1 MISFYYHTLKL
12 LFYNM
17 DFHLFIDTLANF
29 IATSYKTFYYT
40 NDSLLPITHTNHDS
54 VKCKDFDIDTAD
66 FTLNKIFITHYK
78 LAKITPK

>member
-17 DFHLFIDTLANF
+17 DFYLFIDTLANF

-66 FTLNKIFITHYK
+66 FTLNKIFITDYK
-78 LAKITPK
+78 LAKITTK

>member
-1 MISFYYHTLKL
+1 MTPFYYHTLKL

-17 DFHLFIDTLANF
+17 DFHLFIDTLADF
-29 IATSYKTFYYT
+29 IASSYKKFSYT
-40 NDSLLPITHTNHDS
+40 NESLLPVTHTNYDS

-66 FTLNKIFITHYK
+66 FTLNKHFITDYK